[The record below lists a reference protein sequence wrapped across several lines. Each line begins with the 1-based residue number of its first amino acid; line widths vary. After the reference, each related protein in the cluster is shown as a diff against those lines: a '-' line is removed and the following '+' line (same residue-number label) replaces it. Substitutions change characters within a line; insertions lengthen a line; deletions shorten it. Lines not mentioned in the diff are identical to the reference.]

1 MFRRGRFGNYDIG
14 SCTSCGH
21 EPACLRERGDGKVP
35 AIAWRGYQ
43 MRLPTPQE
51 VLAWFGAEPMNL
63 AVITGALSSN
73 VVIDVDDLASVCWL
87 TRRLPTR
94 RGKRKRREGFIF
106 TTARLLRASPW
117 RVV

>member
-1 MFRRGRFGNYDIG
+1 MANKRARLGTQCDSGSAATSRRAYVN
-14 SCTSCGH
+14 
-21 EPACLRERGDGKVP
+21 AVMP
-35 AIAWRGYQ
+35 AIVCRGYQ